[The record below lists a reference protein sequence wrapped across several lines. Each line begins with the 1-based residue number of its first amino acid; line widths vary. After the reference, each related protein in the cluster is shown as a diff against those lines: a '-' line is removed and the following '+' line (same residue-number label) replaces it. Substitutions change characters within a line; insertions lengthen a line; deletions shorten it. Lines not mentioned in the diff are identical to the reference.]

1 MTYYTIYS
9 KDSQI
14 KKVPIMNNLP
24 LEKQLT
30 HRNFC
35 DAIENIEDIKELK
48 HQISKLHLL
57 YLSQQVLFAKMAKGC
72 LH

>member
-1 MTYYTIYS
+1 
-9 KDSQI
+9 
-14 KKVPIMNNLP
+14 MNNLP

-35 DAIENIEDIKELK
+35 DSIENIEDIKELK

-57 YLSQQVLFAKMAKGC
+57 YLSQQVLFAKMAKG

>member
-1 MTYYTIYS
+1 
-9 KDSQI
+9 
-14 KKVPIMNNLP
+14 MNNLP